1 MGRGKGSITKK
12 LLFHTLCCQYSE
24 HKTYFQNHVT
34 RFWHDGKQY
43 SFFPHRKS
51 TQNWI
56 SSVVFKRF
64 SLNVFLTSLLY
75 EEPCKRKRW
84 DDTCILFV
92 LSFFAILCKKT
103 PFFTGRKVK
112 KNMRP
117 ANWFGLSFY
126 SCSSVL
132 WIAHYEVLSKSV
144 WSCLRL
150 YCHFQFLLQLQY
162 YTECI
167 RHLDWTSVKVMR
179 WLFWLIL
186 IFFSEGH
193 FMTWSF
199 GLSPNPKRRDKSS
212 LSKTLYR
219 HIVKFDVLGNRN
231 WKITL
236 LRQVRNFQFDCD
248 KKKTFQ
254 PRWPDLFVYW
264 PCRLNYKFCPFWN
277 LLRDN
282 RKR

>member
-1 MGRGKGSITKK
+1 MYSWHHFFMKSHASANAEMT
-12 LLFHTLCCQYSE
+12 LAYVLCC
-24 HKTYFQNHVT
+24 
-34 RFWHDGKQY
+34 
-43 SFFPHRKS
+43 
-51 TQNWI
+51 
-56 SSVVFKRF
+56 
-64 SLNVFLTSLLY
+64 L
-75 EEPCKRKRW
+75 
-84 DDTCILFV
+84 
-92 LSFFAILCKKT
+92 FFACLCKKT

-132 WIAHYEVLSKSV
+132 WIAHYKVLSKSV

-212 LSKTLYR
+212 LSKTLYYR

-231 WKITL
+231 WKLTL
-236 LRQVRNFQFDCD
+236 LRQVRNLQSLNLIVI
-248 KKKTFQ
+248 KNVSTTVT
-254 PRWPDLFVYW
+254 WP
-264 PCRLNYKFCPFWN
+264 FCVLALSFK
-277 LLRDN
+277 LQILSFLKSSQR
-282 RKR
+282 